1 MSSVLKENPHQIPA
15 KWGMKQ
21 KQHKYSLGYRTHN
34 TVKQLYSWE
43 NGWTDEINR
52 ERKGD
57 DKI

>member
-1 MSSVLKENPHQIPA
+1 
-15 KWGMKQ
+15 MKQ